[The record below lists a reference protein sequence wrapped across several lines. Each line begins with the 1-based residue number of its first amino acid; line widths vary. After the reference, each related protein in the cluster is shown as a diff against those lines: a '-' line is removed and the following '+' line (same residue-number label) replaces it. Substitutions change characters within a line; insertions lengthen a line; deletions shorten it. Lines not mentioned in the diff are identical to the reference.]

1 MTGFDGATVDR
12 TRYAVRRLLDGM
24 AEGKE
29 VREYLKRFGDMERP
43 RFAIIK
49 IGGGVLAQSRA
60 EVASSLAFLQML
72 GLTPIVVHGAGPQL
86 DDALGAAGVVAERI
100 DGLRVTP
107 DAAMRVVADVT
118 RAESLALAR
127 ALEAEGGAAWPV
139 LNGAIRAEPV
149 DSDRLGRVGRPV
161 EADRAAIDAAIASGR
176 VPIIPSLGETK
187 DGGLLN
193 VNADAAV
200 QALAQA
206 FMPNKVIFLTPTGGL
221 LDANGQIVSVIQ
233 LAADY
238 DTLMRAD
245 WLQGGMR
252 LKLRE
257 IARLLDRLPAT
268 ASVAIT
274 RPEDLARELFT
285 HGGSGTLVRR
295 GERLAETTRKDAL
308 DAAALQNLIESAFS
322 RSLQPDW
329 WPSLDVARVVY
340 GVSMRAAAVLTR
352 FDDDVLYLDKFAVL
366 DEARGEG
373 LGKAVWN
380 RVAAAAP
387 ELVWRARADNGFN
400 NFYWKEADGGAH
412 IGPWTVFWRGFQDWA
427 TLGERIRRVATMPES
442 FEAT

>member
-29 VREYLKRFGDMERP
+29 VRAYLKRFSELERP

-86 DDALGAAGVVAERI
+86 DDALGAAGVASERV

-107 DAAMRVVADVT
+107 DAAMRVVAEVT

-127 ALEAEGGAAWPV
+127 AVEAEGGAAWPV
-139 LNGAIRAEPV
+139 LNGAIRAAAV
-149 DSDRLGRVGRPV
+149 DGERLGRVGRPV
-161 EADRAAIDAAIASGR
+161 GADRAAIDAAIASGR
-176 VPIIPSLGETK
+176 IPIIPSLGETE
-187 DGGLLN
+187 DGRLLN

-206 FMPNKVIFLTPTGGL
+206 FQPSKVIFLTPTGGL
-221 LDANGQIVSVIQ
+221 LDADGDIVSVIH
-233 LAADY
+233 LAVDY
-238 DTLMRAD
+238 DALMGAD
-245 WLQGGMR
+245 WVQGGMR

-257 IARLLDRLPAT
+257 IARLLDCLPAA

-285 HGGSGTLVRR
+285 HGGSGTLIRR
-295 GERLAETTRKDAL
+295 GEPLAESTSKDGL
-308 DAAALQNLIESAFS
+308 DAGAFQDLIETAFA
-322 RSLQPDW
+322 RPLRPDW
-329 WPSLDVARVVY
+329 WRSLDVARVVY

-352 FDDDVLYLDKFAVL
+352 FDGDLLYLDKFAVL

-387 ELVWRARADNGFN
+387 ELIWRARAGNGFN
-400 NFYWKEADGGAH
+400 SFYWREADGGAH
-412 IGPWTVFWRGFQDWA
+412 VGPWTVFWRGGHDWA
-427 TLGERIRRVATMPES
+427 AIGERIRKVAALPES
-442 FEAT
+442 FEAA